1 MLYKSFDLDNYIT
14 KIFFKNDLFIGSDN
28 ILKMNIGTMEIL
40 QIYKTDDLSNPSA
53 LFVNDSYIFAGYDSG
68 FILQI
73 DVSTGKIINKFNH
86 HKDKIYNIFVTNNT
100 LFSNSADNK
109 LIIFDIINNKKIKI
123 LNSNNQ
129 LECNF
134 IVSNNILYYTGE
146 SENIIIQYDY
156 INDKIIQK
164 FEDKSPI
171 LYIFLHDSFLLI
183 STSDENIKSWD
194 TKRNT
199 TINIINLEAKFDFIH
214 LDNNNNLYL
223 ANTYN
228 TDVIKVNINEE
239 DSDNLQNEIIFN
251 LPGNISGVIP
261 NVFNQYLIISSNDG
275 TIHVYENEEIKEEEE
290 DTQTFKNFSSNK
302 SSLKTND
309 YYKNI
314 NCTNY
319 NVFTLENYTS
329 DDDPIQIYTLNNQNI
344 FEISNCIT
352 IDELTHHLNSGKDTI
367 HPSMLMSICTP
378 RSNATGKIVI
388 SLPPNNLFY
397 TYGSIEKIFLNK
409 QNKNWFAL
417 PLFGGKRRRIGN
429 LDEAPLIGSLHC
441 QIPGYKVYKLYTQDE
456 INKNIE
462 VKETLSDYPSF
473 LYNNLTQLFELG
485 NTNITK
491 NFINNLIDNLFK

>member
-1 MLYKSFDLDNYIT
+1 MLHKSFDLDKTIN
-14 KIFFKNDLFIGSDN
+14 KIYFQNDLFIGSDD
-28 ILKMNIGTMEIL
+28 ILKMNIETMEIIK
-40 QIYKTDDLSNPSA
+40 IYKTDEFANPTA
-53 LFVNDSYIFAGYDSG
+53 LFINDSHIFAGYESG
-68 FILQI
+68 IILQI
-73 DVSTGKIINKFNH
+73 DISTGEILNKFNY
-86 HKDKIYNIFVTNNT
+86 HKEKIYTLFVTNDT

-109 LIIFDIINNKKIKI
+109 LIIFDINNNKKIRI

-134 IVSNNILYYTGE
+134 IVSNNILYYIGN
-146 SENIIIQYDY
+146 SDNIIIQYDY
-156 INDKIIQK
+156 INDKIIHN
-164 FEDKSPI
+164 FEYKSPI

-183 STSDENIKSWD
+183 STTDENIISWD

-199 TINIINLEAKFDFIH
+199 TINIINLEAKFDIIN

-228 TDVIKVNINEE
+228 TDVIQINLDQE
-239 DSDNLQNEIIFN
+239 DDENLQNEIIFS

-261 NVFNQYLIISSNDG
+261 NIFNKYVIISSIDG
-275 TIHVYENEEIKEEEE
+275 TIHIYENENIHEEEE
-290 DTQTFKNFSSNK
+290 DTQNFNNLSTNK
-302 SSLKTND
+302 SSLKLND
-309 YYKNI
+309 YYQNI

-319 NVFTLENYTS
+319 NVFTLENYTL
-329 DDDPIQIYTLNNQNI
+329 DDDPIQIYTLNNQNA

-352 IDELTHHLNSGKDTI
+352 IDELTHHLQSGKDTI

-409 QNKNWFAL
+409 QNKKWFAL

-441 QIPGYKVYKLYTQDE
+441 QIPGYKVYKLYTQEE
-456 INKNIE
+456 INQNIE

-473 LYNNLTQLFELG
+473 LYNNLSKIFELG
-485 NTNITK
+485 NANITK